1 MFTLTAVPAFLSVVF
16 VIPALSPILAG
27 RWLTIGSLV
36 SVAFLFPAAV
46 SFLTLSALPAS
57 TLPLLAGPAMR
68 AAFEGF
74 IFVDFVSNGCIGW
87 ASGTRSAE
95 EVLLAAAMEGVP

>member
-27 RWLTIGSLV
+27 LWLTIGSLV
-36 SVAFLFPAAV
+36 SVTFLFPAAV
-46 SFLTLSALPAS
+46 FLFTLSALPAS

-68 AAFEGF
+68 AA
-74 IFVDFVSNGCIGW
+74 
-87 ASGTRSAE
+87 
-95 EVLLAAAMEGVP
+95 L